1 VGVPVGAPVQE
12 QVAEEETV
20 EEAAEPAEAIEVVES
35 PEPVAPVMTQFY
47 DDPAMGWFIQ
57 GYWTAGVHQLRRV
70 GYTHWTTDVVE
81 LDTHF
86 EHYHGEHRVTWKHT
100 GPSMSGITGNGGT
113 PQPMAGKWRTSH
125 ETGGNVHRD
134 GAS

>member
-1 VGVPVGAPVQE
+1 MVRDLLKIVVFLTVAIFFSGCGATVGVPVGAPVQE

-57 GYWTAGVHQLRRV
+57 G
-70 GYTHWTTDVVE
+70 
-81 LDTHF
+81 
-86 EHYHGEHRVTWKHT
+86 
-100 GPSMSGITGNGGT
+100 S
-113 PQPMAGKWRTSH
+113 
-125 ETGGNVHRD
+125 
-134 GAS
+134 